1 MAKLSSLSSGN
12 NDKKNQKKKKKKSSG
27 PKALAMKVSAPKPN
41 PFESIWS
48 RRKFD
53 VLGKKR
59 KGEER
64 RIGLARS
71 HAIEKVASLDNCCKL
86 TRVYFLPSVSLLRF
100 FLCVF
105 FAGAEEEDAIEG
117 VRAEWQGYKIY
128 R

>member
-1 MAKLSSLSSGN
+1 MAKLSNLSSSN
-12 NDKKNQKKKKKKSSG
+12 NDKKDKKSKKKKKSAG
-27 PKALAMKVSAPKPN
+27 PKALSMKVSAPKAN

-71 HAIEKVASLDNCCKL
+71 LAIEKV
-86 TRVYFLPSVSLLRF
+86 VSPLIIL
-100 FLCVF
+100 VN
-105 FAGAEEEDAIEG
+105 
-117 VRAEWQGYKIY
+117 
-128 R
+128 

>member
-1 MAKLSSLSSGN
+1 MAKLSSLGSGN
-12 NDKKNQKKKKKKSSG
+12 DDKKNKKKKKKSAG
-27 PKALAMKVSAPKPN
+27 PKALAMKVSAPKAN

-71 HAIEKVASLDNCCKL
+71 LAIEKV
-86 TRVYFLPSVSLLRF
+86 VSPLIIL
-100 FLCVF
+100 VN
-105 FAGAEEEDAIEG
+105 
-117 VRAEWQGYKIY
+117 
-128 R
+128 